1 MAKKVFLVDDDV
13 DLVNQN
19 KLVLSKKG
27 YDVSTAFTAEEALKK
42 LESDK
47 PDIMIL
53 DVMMEHR
60 TAGFVLA
67 REIGNKYSEIPIVI
81 MSGDTEKANWMG
93 EANDTWD
100 QIVKFLEK
108 PVSPDE
114 LAEAIEKVLN
124 DG

>member
-1 MAKKVFLVDDDV
+1 MTKKVFLVDDDV

-27 YDVSTAFTAEEALKK
+27 YEVSTAYTADEALKK
-42 LESDK
+42 LEADK
-47 PDIMIL
+47 PDLMIL

-67 REIGNKYSEIPIVI
+67 REIGKKYSDIPIII

-93 EANDTWD
+93 EDNNTWD

-114 LAEAIEKVLN
+114 LSEAIEKVLK
-124 DG
+124 